1 MFRRIYTVVRA
12 YTICDPHSQKRLNS
26 SCSSWSELIQGVPPQ
41 GSALGPIL
49 FNVLE
54 CFVLPI

>member
-12 YTICDPHSQKRLNS
+12 YTICDSHSQKRLNS
-26 SCSSWSELIQGVPPQ
+26 SCSSWSELIQGVLPQ
-41 GSALGPIL
+41 GSALDPIL
-49 FNVLE
+49 LNVLE